1 MVVRENI
8 VYKEQGAQ
16 KISLIGTAKAL
27 KCVTFTQFAR
37 DKNFKKERYNDLIS
51 NSQISLNRSFC
62 MAVNCRIENSI
73 ITSDALKGD
82 LYTVQFNETGTV
94 FGASL
99 EGLYYQLRG
108 K

>member
-1 MVVRENI
+1 
-8 VYKEQGAQ
+8 
-16 KISLIGTAKAL
+16 
-27 KCVTFTQFAR
+27 
-37 DKNFKKERYNDLIS
+37 
-51 NSQISLNRSFC
+51 